1 MYVYNSGTE
10 RQISTYNND
19 TDVNMD
25 RMRIQEQGELREM
38 GKKNYSSYFLLPF
51 FSTFNN
57 NALFI

>member
-51 FSTFNN
+51 FFH
-57 NALFI
+57 FQ